1 MLSLVSVRVQA
12 SMAGAGLL
20 VHRIVAWSFLT
31 TFGCIAEGVVLA
43 LVVGEDLVMLV
54 YTVPGCS

>member
-1 MLSLVSVRVQA
+1 
-12 SMAGAGLL
+12 MAGASLL
-20 VHRIVAWSFLT
+20 VRRTVAWSFLT

>member
-1 MLSLVSVRVQA
+1 LGVLR
-12 SMAGAGLL
+12 
-20 VHRIVAWSFLT
+20 R
-31 TFGCIAEGVVLA
+31 GVVLA